1 LPEQRNVYRSIKA
14 HSAPQVEGQEPGR
27 LDLGLFSLSNETS
40 VICGYYE
47 QDGFIGTYYNAN
59 LVIHRKII
67 LKGDGLV
74 ILDFYKKPAIVLSN
88 FNTKKIISN
97 AIKPSIGYGK
107 LLNQR
112 ILES

>member
-1 LPEQRNVYRSIKA
+1 
-14 HSAPQVEGQEPGR
+14 VEGQEPER

-47 QDGFIGTYYNAN
+47 QDGFIGTYHNAN
-59 LVIHRKII
+59 LLIHRKIL

-74 ILDFYKKPAIVLSN
+74 ILDFYEKPAIVLSN
-88 FNTKKIISN
+88 FNTKKISLSN